1 MARNNHKSKWPWLVA
16 AALVLLVLVSLGNWQ
31 VERRAWKHDLVAR
44 VDARIHA
51 EPVSV
56 PVAAQWPQISRDS
69 HEYQRVVLTGR
80 FLHRHEAL
88 VQATT
93 ALGAGFWVLTPL
105 QTTEGGTVWVNRGF
119 VSPAARNPSVR
130 GAPAPEGEVRIT
142 GLLRITEPEGAFLRA
157 NDPASD
163 RWHSRDIRELSLS
176 RGLALDKTAPFFVDQ
191 EAASG
196 MRLNA
201 EAEGLN
207 RPQVWPVAG
216 LTVVRF
222 SDNHLVYA
230 LTWYGLAIGLLGALV
245 WVWRRGRQPKASAA

>member
-1 MARNNHKSKWPWLVA
+1 MPRSSPKAKWPWLVA

-31 VERRAWKHDLVAR
+31 VERRAWKHELVAR

-51 EPVSV
+51 EPVAA
-56 PVAAQWPQISRDS
+56 PVAAQWPQISRDG
-69 HEYQRVVLTGR
+69 HEYLRVSLTGR
-80 FLHRHEAL
+80 FLHEQEAL

-105 QTTEGGTVWVNRGF
+105 QTSDGSTVWVNRGF
-119 VSPAARNPSVR
+119 VSPAARNPSLR
-130 GAPAPEGEVRIT
+130 EAAAPGGEVRIT

-163 RWHSRDIRELSLS
+163 RWHSRDVRELSMS
-176 RGLALDKTAPFFVDQ
+176 RGLALEKTAPFFVDQ

-196 MRLNA
+196 LRLNA

-245 WVWRRGRQPKASAA
+245 WVWRRGRQKQVGTA